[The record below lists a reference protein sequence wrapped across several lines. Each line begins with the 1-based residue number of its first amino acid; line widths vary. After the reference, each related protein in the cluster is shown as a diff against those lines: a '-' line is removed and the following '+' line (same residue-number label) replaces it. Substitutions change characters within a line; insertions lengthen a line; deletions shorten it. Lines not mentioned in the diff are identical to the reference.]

1 MFENK
6 IINNYAHA
14 SRFIASWIRAG
25 GDLRTGKDLSNFHKW
40 LLSIG
45 VEKDDAD
52 YIKFLAENGKL
63 ELQNN
68 AKDFLN
74 KLKTN

>member
-25 GDLRTGKDLSNFHKW
+25 GDLRTGKDLHNFRKW
-40 LLSIG
+40 LLSMGIK
-45 VEKDDAD
+45 KDDAD
-52 YIKFLAENGKL
+52 YIEFLAENGKL
-63 ELQNN
+63 ELQDN
-68 AKDFLN
+68 ARDFLN

>member
-25 GDLRTGKDLSNFHKW
+25 GDLRTGKDLSNFRK
-40 LLSIG
+40 
-45 VEKDDAD
+45 
-52 YIKFLAENGKL
+52 
-63 ELQNN
+63 
-68 AKDFLN
+68 
-74 KLKTN
+74 

>member
-14 SRFIASWIRAG
+14 SRFIASWIKAG
-25 GDLRTGKDLSNFHKW
+25 GDLHTRKDRDNFRKW

-52 YIKFLAENGKL
+52 YIRFLAEDGKL
-63 ELQNN
+63 ELQDN
-68 AKDFLN
+68 AEDFLN